1 MNPPRFTPDRA
12 DIENASSR
20 LRAILFENILPFWYP
35 NVIDREQ
42 GGYRL
47 NHDTDGN
54 YLGPADKGIVTQA
67 RTVWF
72 FSRLVRAGL
81 GTAEHLEAARHGFHF
96 LKERMWDNRQGG
108 FYWTVDASGTKP
120 VIAKKHLY
128 GQAFALYAL
137 SEYALAS
144 KDLSAESLAQDLFGL
159 IEQRAHDER
168 HGGYIDSFN
177 QDWSTPPPEE
187 INPID
192 VPSRLK
198 LMNTHLHILE
208 GLTTYCHLIRDPLAR
223 ARLIELIFIQSN
235 TVVRKSVGGCT
246 DQYEADWT
254 PVSSP
259 AVDRISYGHDVE
271 NVWLLMEACRVAD
284 VYISPLKDLFQTLF
298 DYSLK
303 YGFDYKEGGFYES
316 GPFHQPAD
324 KREKVWWVQAET
336 IASALE
342 MTRLTGDR
350 KYWDCFLKTLDW
362 VEKKQ
367 MDRQGGDWFWSIR
380 EDGSPAREK
389 AGLWKTAYHNGRA
402 MIHGLEILGKL

>member
-1 MNPPRFTPDRA
+1 MNPTTFTPSKTDLEA
-12 DIENASSR
+12 VAAR
-20 LRAILFENILPFWYP
+20 LRAILFENILPFWHP
-35 NVIDREQ
+35 HVIDREE

-47 NHDTDGN
+47 NHDVVGN
-54 YLGPADKGIVTQA
+54 YLGPADKGIVTQS

-81 GTAEHLEAARHGFHF
+81 GSAEHLEAAQHGFRF
-96 LKERMWDNRQGG
+96 LKERMWDNQHSG
-108 FYWTVDASGTKP
+108 FFWTVDSSGVRP

-144 KDLSAESLAQDLFGL
+144 RDISAETLARDLFEL
-159 IEQRAHDER
+159 IEQHAHDER

-177 QDWSTPPPEE
+177 EDWSTPPPEE

-208 GLTTYCHLIRDPLAR
+208 ALTTYFQLVREPLVR
-223 ARLIELIFIQSN
+223 ERLIESIFIQSN

-254 PVSSP
+254 PVNSP
-259 AVDRISYGHDVE
+259 NVDRVSYGHDVE
-271 NVWLLMEACRVAD
+271 NVWLLMEACRSANC
-284 VYISPLKDLFQTLF
+284 YISPLRDLFETLF

-303 YGFDYKEGGFYES
+303 YGFDYKEGGFFES

-324 KREKVWWVQAET
+324 KREKVWWVQAE
-336 IASALE
+336 ALCSALE
-342 MTRLTGDR
+342 MIRLTGDR

-362 VEKKQ
+362 VEKRQ
-367 MDRQGGDWFWSIR
+367 MDRERGDWFWSIR
-380 EDGSPAREK
+380 EDGAPAREK

-402 MIHGLEILGKL
+402 MIHCLGILER